1 MAPTFYTIS
10 YITLNVLTAV
20 LSIVGLTLQRPRRT
34 PIFNRVSIYVLSI
47 LGMYS
52 VISLLFC
59 GVFHTL
65 DYYALAFPFCLLLGP
80 AFYLLSLARRGEKT
94 DKMIFLHLIP
104 FILSLP
110 FYVVFIT
117 NDNFRYQ
124 YYASYYW
131 IIYLF
136 AFFSVVG
143 YCTWSVLLWSERIG
157 TRSYALLQREGLA
170 MILFLLACS
179 TLLVTSSKIWR
190 GSFYVDM
197 QEIAHTFFYLITL
210 FLAWELSVR
219 VWVNRGVLS
228 YRGAYHS
235 AKIYPSVEST
245 EEDKPDNDGF
255 TSEQKHEYKRS
266 VELFIQKK
274 GFADPKLNR
283 DKFIE
288 KTKIPSRHLGSF
300 LHNTY
305 GKGFSAFINKLRVD
319 YVAEELGKSDFEGTI
334 DDLGLACGFRS
345 RASFYRNFTAEFGCS
360 PLEYRT
366 NNLVMG

>member
-1 MAPTFYTIS
+1 
-10 YITLNVLTAV
+10 
-20 LSIVGLTLQRPRRT
+20 
-34 PIFNRVSIYVLSI
+34 
-47 LGMYS
+47 
-52 VISLLFC
+52 
-59 GVFHTL
+59 
-65 DYYALAFPFCLLLGP
+65 
-80 AFYLLSLARRGEKT
+80 
-94 DKMIFLHLIP
+94 MIFLHLIP

-319 YVAEELGKSDFEGTI
+319 YAAEELGKSDFEGTI